1 MTEPV
6 DLLFLLLAQAPVD
19 AGAVVPPPAAAAVEA
34 SEAMRVQSVW
44 DFVLKGGVMMIPIG
58 LCSLVAMTVVVER
71 LISLRRRRVIPERF
85 VPGLKEVMRK
95 VPGDHA
101 QAIEYCNR
109 DGSPLASVFA
119 AGIKRLGGPIEIVE
133 RHIQESGQRVVLK
146 LRRYLRIL
154 SVVAAVTP
162 LMGLLGTI
170 FGMIRAF
177 QTVATSADALGR
189 TELLAE
195 GIYEAMITTAAGLV
209 VAIPA
214 LICYHW
220 LSAKVQTLVMDIDE
234 KTVDFIEDIV
244 DGAANAPLPVAPHLA
259 VTRPYDQPPPLPGVD
274 ALPAT

>member
-1 MTEPV
+1 MTGPA
-6 DLLFLLLAQAPVD
+6 DLLLLLAQAP
-19 AGAVVPPPAAAAVEA
+19 AAPGAAAVAPEV
-34 SEAMRVQSVW
+34 SDAMRVQSVW

-71 LISLRRRRVIPERF
+71 LISLRRRRVIPDGF
-85 VPGLKEVMRK
+85 VAGLKSVMREA
-95 VPGDHA
+95 PRDHA
-101 QAIEYCNR
+101 RAIEYCKG
-109 DGSPLASVFA
+109 DGSPLARVFA
-119 AGIKRLGGPIEIVE
+119 AGIKRLGGPIEVVE
-133 RHIQESGQRVVLK
+133 RHIQESGQRVVLQ
-146 LRRYLRIL
+146 LRKYLRIL

-214 LICYHW
+214 LVCYHW

-234 KTVDFIEDIV
+234 KTVDFVEELV
-244 DGAANAPLPVAPHLA
+244 DGAAGAPGGLA
-259 VTRPYDQPPPLPGVD
+259 LHPAAAHRKGEPPPLAGVD
-274 ALPAT
+274 AVPAT